1 MQTSNLGTFIVA
13 YFLIVFWNSL
23 EVEFISLC
31 VFVEAPLF
39 VEEVVDV
46 VPFGLRARCELF
58 VLHARLVGI
67 LLLPLDFVAA
77 SAVAAAAVAAAS
89 QQLCCRCRQLAASG

>member
-1 MQTSNLGTFIVA
+1 M
-13 YFLIVFWNSL
+13 
-23 EVEFISLC
+23 C
-31 VFVEAPLF
+31 VVAPLF

-58 VLHARLVGI
+58 VLHARLVGS

-77 SAVAAAAVAAAS
+77 SAVAAADAAAAS
-89 QQLCCRCRQLAASG
+89 QQLLSLPAAGDVRMNDEMA

>member
-1 MQTSNLGTFIVA
+1 M
-13 YFLIVFWNSL
+13 
-23 EVEFISLC
+23 C
-31 VFVEAPLF
+31 VVAPLF

-77 SAVAAAAVAAAS
+77 SAVAAADAAAAS
-89 QQLCCRCRQLAASG
+89 QQLLSLPAAGDVRMNDEMA